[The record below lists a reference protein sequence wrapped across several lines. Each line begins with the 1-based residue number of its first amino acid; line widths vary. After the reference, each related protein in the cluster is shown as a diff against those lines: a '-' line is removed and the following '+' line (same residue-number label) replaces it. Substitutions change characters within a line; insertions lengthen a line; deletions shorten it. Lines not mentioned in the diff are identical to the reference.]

1 LKFPNWKVTDFKVV
15 DRLFEA
21 RNRFH
26 LARSKR
32 IAFIAGLALA
42 TLAAPARL
50 PAQSLSE
57 GVEAIDK
64 ARVTTRILFITAH
77 PDDEASGLL
86 VYLSRGLDADVA
98 LLTLTRGQGGQN
110 AIGPEQGAQLGMLRT
125 EELLGASHHNG
136 VTQFFSRAP
145 DFGFSKSP
153 DQTLKIWGDVPLED
167 MVRVIR
173 TFRPDIVI
181 NGWGGVHWGH
191 GQHQASGILTPQ
203 AVVAAADAHK
213 FPNQIQ
219 EGLSPWS
226 VSLVLDSE
234 RDEVPS
240 GYLVPLNDVS
250 PVWGK
255 SYNEMG
261 RESLVYHRSQGVTMF
276 ADSPF
281 FRRPQYLIVEPKT
294 SGGASNASL
303 SRKVLA
309 NPLPDLAKRY
319 PSLEAALRPALQ
331 SVDQLLGEARQLE
344 LALDRTGAAAKLAQA
359 ALQIQELQKGLAGKS
374 GDQASAA
381 SWEIAQVR
389 DRIDLALQQ
398 VIALPIRVRAER
410 NEVVAGESFSLNVD
424 AAGTPAVPVRWSVA
438 PSGPLMPKGWSATL
452 DGAKSDAADKSKRAE
467 NCCKF
472 VVSVPSDATPPASA
486 GDLILPWPP
495 PLVQVPVQ
503 ISIDG
508 YELQTRQ
515 PAVAVVATSTNVDTY
530 PLELVPAISL
540 SVEPRHVMLPAKA
553 AAGTEAKHIELLA
566 RVRNH
571 GTHGASVSVGMD
583 VPEGWSLAKIP
594 ALEIPASSDQ
604 LVRFDLALPP
614 HAQPGSYPLK
624 PFARVGNRD
633 FRISWEPLPS
643 RPTLHWSEPVD
654 ASVDVLDLDVPENL
668 HIGYVTAGTDPIPET
683 LRQLGIRVDLLDEV
697 ALAFDDLSHYDAI
710 IVGIRGYELRPDA
723 VRSNSRLMDY
733 VEHGGTLLVQYERDF
748 AWQKSFPP
756 FPASMGEH
764 AARVTDPNSPVRFLL
779 PESPL
784 LNYPNKISLEDFK
797 GWVQERGLYFW
808 SEWDPRYHAVL
819 GLKDFGEPEVTGG
832 LVTAADGEGDYI
844 YTGLSFFRELPAG
857 VPGAYRL
864 FVDLISQSR
873 LHAAKN

>member
-1 LKFPNWKVTDFKVV
+1 LKFRDHLVMAGNAFH
-15 DRLFEA
+15 FA
-21 RNRFH
+21 RPILRTRAA
-26 LARSKR
+26 L
-32 IAFIAGLALA
+32 IVGLAA
-42 TLAAPARL
+42 TALGAPARL

-98 LLTLTRGQGGQN
+98 LMTLTRGQGGQN

-125 EELLGASHHNG
+125 EELLGASRHNG

-145 DFGFSKSP
+145 DFGFSKSA
-153 DQTLKIWGDVPLED
+153 DQTLKIWGEVPLED

-203 AVVAAADAHK
+203 AVVAAADPHK

-226 VSLVLDSE
+226 VALILDSE

-240 GYLVPLNDVS
+240 GYRVPLNDVS

-294 SGGASNASL
+294 SGGATNAAL
-303 SRKVLA
+303 SRNVLA
-309 NPLPDLAKRY
+309 NPLPGLAHRY

-344 LALDRTGAAAKLAQA
+344 LALDRTGSAGKLAQA
-359 ALQIQELQKGLAGKS
+359 ALQVQELQKGLAGRS
-374 GDQASAA
+374 GDEASAA
-381 SWEIAQVR
+381 GWEIAEVR
-389 DRIDLALQQ
+389 QRIDRALEQ
-398 VIALPIRVRAER
+398 VIALPMRVRAER
-410 NEVVAGESFSLNVD
+410 NEVVAGESFSLSVD
-424 AAGTPAVPVRWSVA
+424 ASGIPAVPVRWSVA
-438 PSGPLMPKGWSATL
+438 QSGPVIPKGWSATL
-452 DGAKSDAADKSKRAE
+452 DAAKGDASDKSKGADD
-467 NCCKF
+467 CCKYT
-472 VVSVPSDATPPASA
+472 VNVPADATLPAPP
-486 GDLILPWPP
+486 GDAILPWPP
-495 PLVQVPVQ
+495 PLVQVPIQ
-503 ISIDG
+503 ISVDG
-508 YELQTRQ
+508 YDLQTRQ
-515 PAVAVVATSTNVDTY
+515 PAVAVVATSTSVDTY
-530 PLELVPAISL
+530 PLELVPVISL
-540 SVEPRHVMLPAKA
+540 SVEPRHVMLPASA
-553 AAGTEAKHIELLA
+553 ASGSDAKHIELLA

-571 GTHGASVSVGMD
+571 GTRVAAVSVGMD

-594 ALEIPASSDQ
+594 TLEIPPSSDQ

-614 HAQPGSYPLK
+614 QAKPGSYPLK
-624 PFARVGNRD
+624 PFARVGDRD

-643 RPTLHWSEPVD
+643 RPTLHWSEPAD
-654 ASVDVLDLDVPENL
+654 ASVDVLDLHIPENL
-668 HIGYVTAGTDPIPET
+668 HVAYVTAGTDPIPET

-733 VEHGGTLLVQYERDF
+733 VEHGGTLVVQYERDF

-756 FPASMGEH
+756 FPATMGQA
-764 AARVTDPNSPVRFLL
+764 AARVTDPNSPVRFLA

-784 LNYPNKISLEDFK
+784 LNYPNKITLEDFK

-808 SEWDPRYHAVL
+808 GEWDPHYQAVL
-819 GLKDFGEPEVTGG
+819 GLKDFGEPEVNGG
-832 LVTAADGEGDYI
+832 LVTAVDAKGVYT

-864 FVDLISQSR
+864 FVNLISQSR
-873 LHAAKN
+873 LHAKN

>member
-1 LKFPNWKVTDFKVV
+1 LKFPNWKVTDLKVV

-21 RNRFH
+21 RNRPH
-26 LARSKR
+26 MAGSRR

-42 TLAAPARL
+42 TFAAPARL

-98 LLTLTRGQGGQN
+98 LMTLTRGQGGQN

-303 SRKVLA
+303 SRQVLA

-331 SVDQLLGEARQLE
+331 SVDQRLGEARQME
-344 LALDRTGAAAKLAQA
+344 LALDRTGSAAKLAQA
-359 ALQIQELQKGLAGKS
+359 ALQIQELQKGLAEKS

-381 SWEIAQVR
+381 AWEIGQVR
-389 DRIDLALQQ
+389 NRIDLALQQ

-424 AAGTPAVPVRWSVA
+424 VAGTPAVPVQWSVA
-438 PSGPLMPKGWSATL
+438 PSGPLMPKGWSATP
-452 DGAKSDAADKSKRAE
+452 DAAKSNASDKSKSAE

-472 VVSVPSDATPPASA
+472 VVSVPSDATPPATP

-495 PLVQVPVQ
+495 PLVQVPIQ

-508 YELQTRQ
+508 YDLQTRQ
-515 PAVAVVATSTNVDTY
+515 PAVAVVATSTNVDSY

-553 AAGTEAKHIELLA
+553 AAGTDAKHIELLA

-571 GTHGASVSVGMD
+571 GTRSASVSVGMD

-683 LRQLGIRVDLLDEV
+683 LSQLGIRVDLLDEV

-808 SEWDPRYHAVL
+808 GEWDSRYHAVL

-832 LVTAADGEGDYI
+832 LVTAADGKGVYI

-864 FVDLISQSR
+864 FVNLISQSR
-873 LHAAKN
+873 LHAARN

>member
-1 LKFPNWKVTDFKVV
+1 LKFPNVKVGYLK
-15 DRLFEA
+15 
-21 RNRFH
+21 
-26 LARSKR
+26 
-32 IAFIAGLALA
+32 IAGLLSETGSKPPFTRPIFSTRGAVLAVLALA
-42 TLAAPARL
+42 GLGAPARL
-50 PAQSLSE
+50 LAQSLSE
-57 GVEAIDK
+57 SVEAIDK

-77 PDDEASGLL
+77 PDDEASSLL

-98 LLTLTRGQGGQN
+98 LMTLTRGQGGQN

-136 VTQFFSRAP
+136 VTQFFSRAA

-203 AVVAAADAHK
+203 AVVAAAEKNK

-219 EGLSPWS
+219 EGLSPWT

-234 RDEVPS
+234 RDETPS
-240 GYLVPLNDVS
+240 GFLVPLNEVS

-294 SGGASNASL
+294 SGGATNASL
-303 SRKVLA
+303 RRNVLA
-309 NPLPDLAKRY
+309 TPLPDLAHRY
-319 PSLEAALRPALQ
+319 PTLEAALRPALQ
-331 SVDQLLGEARQLE
+331 SIDQLLGEARQLE
-344 LALDRTGAAAKLAQA
+344 LALDRAAAAAKLAQA
-359 ALQIQELQKGLAGKS
+359 ALQIQELQKGLTGQSA
-374 GDQASAA
+374 DQARAA
-381 SWEIAQVR
+381 AWELAQVR

-398 VIALPIRVRAER
+398 VIALPLRVRAER

-424 AAGTPAVPVRWSVA
+424 AAGTPAVPVKWSVA
-438 PSGPLMPKGWSATL
+438 PSGPWMPKGWSATL
-452 DGAKSDAADKSKRAE
+452 DGAKSAGE
-467 NCCKF
+467 NCCKYT
-472 VVSVPSDATPPASA
+472 VSIPGDAVLPTAPSDV
-486 GDLILPWPP
+486 ILPWPP
-495 PLVQVPVQ
+495 PLVQVPIQ
-503 ISIDG
+503 ISVDG
-508 YELQTRQ
+508 YELQTRP
-515 PAVAVVATSTNVDTY
+515 PAVAVVATSTSVDTY

-540 SVEPRHVMLPAKA
+540 SVEPRHVMLPASA
-553 AAGTEAKHIELLA
+553 TAGSETKHIELLA

-571 GTHGASVSVGMD
+571 GTHSASVSVGMD

-604 LVRFDLALPP
+604 LFRFDLALPP
-614 HAQPGSYPLK
+614 HAKPGSYPLK
-624 PFARVGNRD
+624 PFARVGDRD
-633 FRISWEPLPS
+633 FRVSWEPLPS

-654 ASVDVLDLDVPENL
+654 ASVDVLDLGVPDDL
-668 HIGYVTAGTDPIPET
+668 HIGYITAGTDPIPET

-733 VEHGGTLLVQYERDF
+733 VQYGGTLVVQYERDF

-764 AARVTDPNSPVRFLL
+764 AVRVTDPNSPVRFLL

-784 LNYPNKISLEDFK
+784 LNYPNKITRQDFN

-808 SEWDPRYHAVL
+808 NEWDPRYKAVL
-819 GLKDFGEPEVTGG
+819 GLNDFGESEVTGG
-832 LVTAADGEGDYI
+832 LVSAVDGKGVYI

-857 VPGAYRL
+857 IPGAYRL
-864 FVDLISQSR
+864 FVNLISQSR

>member
-1 LKFPNWKVTDFKVV
+1 LKFPNFNDF
-15 DRLFEA
+15 DHSFETG
-21 RNRFH
+21 NRFH
-26 LARSKR
+26 FARPMFWTR
-32 IAFIAGLALA
+32 AAVIVGLALTA
-42 TLAAPARL
+42 LGAPARL
-50 PAQSLSE
+50 SAQSLSE
-57 GVEAIDK
+57 SVEAIDK

-77 PDDEASGLL
+77 PDDEASSLL

-98 LLTLTRGQGGQN
+98 LMTLTRGQGGQN

-145 DFGFSKSP
+145 DFGFSKSA

-219 EGLSPWS
+219 EGLTPWT

-294 SGGASNASL
+294 SGDVTNASL
-303 SRKVLA
+303 HRNVLA
-309 NPLPDLAKRY
+309 NPLPDLAHRY

-331 SVDQLLGEARQLE
+331 SVDQLLGEARQLQ
-344 LALDRTGAAAKLAQA
+344 LALDRTGAAAKLAQG
-359 ALQIQELQKGLAGKS
+359 ALQIQELQKGLAGQS

-381 SWEIAQVR
+381 GWEIAQVR

-398 VIALPIRVRAER
+398 VIALPLRVRAER

-424 AAGTPAVPVRWSVA
+424 ASGTPAVPVKWSVA
-438 PSGPLMPKGWSATL
+438 PSGPLIPKGWMATL
-452 DGAKSDAADKSKRAE
+452 DGAKSDASDKNKAAG
-467 NCCKF
+467 NCCKYT
-472 VVSVPSDATPPASA
+472 VSVPGDATLPAAS
-486 GDLILPWPP
+486 GDVILPWPP
-495 PLVQVPVQ
+495 PLIEVPIQ
-503 ISIDG
+503 INING
-508 YELQTRQ
+508 YDLVTRQ

-540 SVEPRHVMLPAKA
+540 SVEPRHVMLPASA
-553 AAGTEAKHIELLA
+553 AAGSDAKHVELLA

-571 GTHGASVSVGMD
+571 GTHSASVSVGMD

-594 ALEIPASSDQ
+594 ALEIPPSSDQ

-614 HAQPGSYPLK
+614 HAKPGSYPLK
-624 PFARVGNRD
+624 PFARVGDRD
-633 FRISWEPLPS
+633 FRVSWEPLPS

-654 ASVDVLDLDVPENL
+654 ASVDVLDLDIPENM
-668 HIGYVTAGTDPIPET
+668 HIGYITAGTDPIPET

-733 VEHGGTLLVQYERDF
+733 VEHGGTLVVQYERDF

-756 FPASMGEH
+756 FPATMGQP
-764 AARVTDPNSPVRFLL
+764 AARVTDPHSPVRFLL
-779 PESPL
+779 PQSPL
-784 LNYPNKISLEDFK
+784 LNYPNKITLEDFN

-808 SEWDPRYHAVL
+808 GEWDPRYKAVL

-832 LVTAADGEGDYI
+832 LVTAVDGKGVYI

-857 VPGAYRL
+857 VPGGYRL
-864 FVDLISQSR
+864 FVNLISQSR

>member
-1 LKFPNWKVTDFKVV
+1 LKVPDFWLPV
-15 DRLFEA
+15 
-21 RNRFH
+21 
-26 LARSKR
+26 
-32 IAFIAGLALA
+32 AGNKFRTALA
-42 TLAAPARL
+42 FCLAFSATLGAPVRL
-50 PAQSLSE
+50 GAQSLSE
-57 GVEAIDK
+57 SVEAIDK

-77 PDDEASGLL
+77 PDDEASSLL

-98 LLTLTRGQGGQN
+98 LMTLTRGQGGQN

-145 DFGFSKSP
+145 DFGFSKSA
-153 DQTLKIWGDVPLED
+153 DQTLKIWGEVPLED

-203 AVVAAADAHK
+203 AVVAAADKNK

-219 EGLSPWS
+219 EGLTPWT
-226 VSLVLDSE
+226 VSLVVDSE
-234 RDEVPS
+234 REEAPS

-276 ADSPF
+276 AESPF
-281 FRRPQYLIVEPKT
+281 FTRPQYLIVEPKT
-294 SGGASNASL
+294 SNGATNASL
-303 SRKVLA
+303 NRNVLA
-309 NPLPDLAKRY
+309 TLLPDLAHRY

-331 SVDQLLGEARQLE
+331 SVDRLLGEARQLE
-344 LALDRTGAAAKLAQA
+344 LALDRAGAAAKLAQA
-359 ALQIQELQKGLAGKS
+359 ALQIQELQKGLAGQS

-381 SWEIAQVR
+381 SWEIARVR

-398 VIALPIRVRAER
+398 VIALPLRVRAER

-424 AAGTPAVPVRWSVA
+424 ASGTPAVPVKWSVA
-438 PSGPLMPKGWSATL
+438 PSGPLMPKGWTATL
-452 DGAKSDAADKSKRAE
+452 NGAKGDASDKKYI
-467 NCCKF
+467 
-472 VVSVPSDATPPASA
+472 VSVPGDATLPTAP
-486 GDLILPWPP
+486 GDVILPWPP
-495 PLVQVPVQ
+495 PLVQVPIQ
-503 ISIDG
+503 INIDG

-540 SVEPRHVMLPAKA
+540 SVEPRHVMLPVSA
-553 AAGTEAKHIELLA
+553 AAGSDAKHIELLA

-571 GTHGASVSVGMD
+571 GTHSASVSVGMD
-583 VPEGWSLAKIP
+583 VPEGWTLAKIP
-594 ALEIPASSDQ
+594 ALEIPPSSDQ

-614 HAQPGSYPLK
+614 HAKPGSYPLK
-624 PFARVGNRD
+624 PFARVGDRD

-668 HIGYVTAGTDPIPET
+668 HIGYITAGTDPIPET

-733 VEHGGTLLVQYERDF
+733 VQHGGTLVVQYERDF

-756 FPASMGEH
+756 FPASMGDH
-764 AARVTDPNSPVRFLL
+764 AVRVTDPNSPVRFLL

-784 LNYPNKISLEDFK
+784 LNYPNTITLQDFN

-808 SEWDPRYHAVL
+808 NEWDPRYKAVL
-819 GLKDFGEPEVTGG
+819 GLKDFGEAEVTGG
-832 LVTAADGEGDYI
+832 LVTAADGKGVYI

-857 VPGAYRL
+857 IPGAYRL
-864 FVDLISQSR
+864 FVNLISQSR

>member
-1 LKFPNWKVTDFKVV
+1 M
-15 DRLFEA
+15 

-26 LARSKR
+26 AVRPILGTRA
-32 IAFIAGLALA
+32 ALVA
-42 TLAAPARL
+42 VLTLAALGVPARL
-50 PAQSLSE
+50 SAQSLSE
-57 GVEAIDK
+57 SVEAIDK

-98 LLTLTRGQGGQN
+98 LMTLTRGQGGQN

-145 DFGFSKSP
+145 DFGFSKSA

-167 MVRVIR
+167 VVRVIR

-203 AVVAAADAHK
+203 AVVAAADAHS

-240 GYLVPLNDVS
+240 GFLVPLNDVS

-294 SGGASNASL
+294 SSGAANASL

-344 LALDRTGAAAKLAQA
+344 LALDRSGAASKLAQA
-359 ALQIQELQKGLAGKS
+359 AQQIQELQKGLKGRA

-381 SWEIAQVR
+381 GWEIAQVR
-389 DRIDLALQQ
+389 DRIDLALEQ

-410 NEVVAGESFSLNVD
+410 NEVVAGESFSLTVD
-424 AAGTPAVPVRWSVA
+424 ASGTPAVPAKWSVA
-438 PSGPLMPKGWSATL
+438 PSGPLMPKGWTA
-452 DGAKSDAADKSKRAE
+452 AADAKGD
-467 NCCKF
+467 CCKYT
-472 VVSVPSDATPPASA
+472 VSVPADATEPAA
-486 GDLILPWPP
+486 PGDVILPWPP
-495 PLVQVPVQ
+495 PLVQVPIR

-508 YELQTRQ
+508 YQLQTRQ

-540 SVEPRHVMLPAKA
+540 SVEPRHVMLPAKS
-553 AAGTEAKHIELLA
+553 AAGTEPKHIEMLA

-571 GTHGASVSVGMD
+571 GTHSASVSVGMD
-583 VPEGWSLAKIP
+583 VPEGWSLAKLP

-614 HAQPGSYPLK
+614 QTKPGSYPLK
-624 PFARVGNRD
+624 PFARAGGRE

-733 VEHGGTLLVQYERDF
+733 VEHGGTLVVQYERDF
-748 AWQKSFPP
+748 AWQKTFPP
-756 FPASMGEH
+756 FPATMAEH
-764 AARVTDPNSPVRFLL
+764 AARVTDPNSPVRFLE

-784 LNYPNKISLEDFK
+784 LNYPNKITLEDFK

-808 SEWDPRYHAVL
+808 GEWDPRYKAVL

-832 LVTAADGEGDYI
+832 LVSAADGKGVYI

-864 FVDLISQSR
+864 FVNLISQSR
-873 LHAAKN
+873 LRASAKN